1 MNKFKTCDK
10 CHRDKVIWKNV
21 VENGE
26 RKRYCK
32 ECWSCQTRHSSKPTS
47 KKPLAPRSK
56 KRAKQEKEYSDKR
69 KIFMST
75 HPMCQANISGLCT
88 QQSTDVHHMAGR
100 VGNLLL
106 DDSLW
111 LAVCRSCHTW
121 IELNPVE
128 ATSMGFRKSKT
139 I

>member
-88 QQSTDVHHMAGR
+88 QQSTDVHHIISGSNR
-100 VGNLLL
+100 NTSFL
-106 DDSLW
+106 DDNTW
-111 LAVCRSCHTW
+111 LSVCRACHSW
-121 IELNPVE
+121 IHLHP
-128 ATSMGFRKSKT
+128 KT
-139 I
+139 ARDLGLLK